1 MHVMYHVLLSEPKL
15 EEQGLSV
22 ERKLL
27 KNNAQEVAHTTQG
40 RIYTLSQEL
49 KSVQ

>member
-22 ERKLL
+22 ERKL